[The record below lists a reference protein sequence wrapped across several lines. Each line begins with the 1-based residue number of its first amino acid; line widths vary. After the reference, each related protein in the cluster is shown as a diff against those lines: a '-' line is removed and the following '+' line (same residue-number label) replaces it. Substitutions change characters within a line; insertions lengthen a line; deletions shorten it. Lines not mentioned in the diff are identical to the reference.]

1 MKLVKLTALATAIFV
16 AIIFFQTHAY
26 QPIEQ
31 ASSPKATIGRAQNLN
46 VAYQK
51 WKRQLSSYDGNA
63 EVVVP
68 IGWAKGLSVERID
81 ARGSAKVN
89 FQDSKVDISLNYMTE
104 DYALDA
110 WLVDNV
116 DGENKTVK
124 PEKGDNIRYL
134 GRLDRDEDSAML
146 FAQLEEHA
154 LLKFELDAIVITKA
168 GIRPEEESLMYGMPG
183 LFQRLYRDELVER
196 NGLKDI
202 EGNQNLLAL
211 AAPTAHASEAGK
223 SLSVFQTLVEDGEEI
238 FFNETF
244 DGNGRTCGTCHPAEN
259 NFTIDPTFI
268 ATLPDDDPLFVA
280 EFIPELNFEQNGG
293 LRFENPVLMRERA
306 LIVVNADGFD
316 DPANKFVMRSV
327 SHVFAQALSITPSDA
342 DGSDPGKLHRT
353 GWDGDGSPGTGTI
366 REFAIGAVNQH
377 NPLTMNRIEGEDFRL
392 PTDFELDALEA
403 FQLSL
408 GRQEE
413 MDLSKMD
420 FLDQSVAGGKARF
433 LGQDKCHQCHGNGGA
448 ISTTAPNSGTN
459 ANFNT
464 GIEDSVNPA
473 DRLGEHMPRDGGAGH
488 EGNLE
493 DGFGDNKFN
502 VPSIIEAA
510 DTAPFF
516 HDNSKETLRN
526 AVVFYATDAFN
537 DSPAGQEIGGIVLGT
552 GAFEIEDFLRV
563 INVVDNFRSAE
574 QYLLQAMSLDLAEGL
589 KPLNLAKID
598 FQDAADVL
606 DRGNLHDPERSLI
619 DLGINELTNAE
630 GASSTAD
637 RDNFINQALNFMQDA
652 QDGMVNIQGDVG
664 NNPPNASFSFT
675 TDELTV
681 DFSDTSTDS
690 DGLIVDRSWDFDGE
704 GTSNAENPTH
714 TFSGEGTFS
723 VSLTVTD
730 DDGASST
737 TSQNV
742 TVSTDGGGGGGGGT
756 TMHIEDIT
764 TTIIRTGGGAGFAEA
779 TFLVHDDG
787 GNPVSG
793 ATINGTFG
801 GDLTGTDSGVTDDNG
816 EVVLASDSFS
826 ARPFDLGICADDVT
840 HGSLT
845 YDPAQNGDAS
855 FDCSTAGPDA
865 RIANNNETPQSFTLL
880 PNFPNPFNPTTE
892 IRFSLEESGPVR
904 LSIFNTLGQEVR
916 VLADGNY
923 EQGMHSITWD
933 GKDNAGATMATG
945 SYLYQL
951 RFNNRSYTRTMTMI
965 K

>member
-1 MKLVKLTALATAIFV
+1 
-16 AIIFFQTHAY
+16 
-26 QPIEQ
+26 
-31 ASSPKATIGRAQNLN
+31 
-46 VAYQK
+46 
-51 WKRQLSSYDGNA
+51 
-63 EVVVP
+63 
-68 IGWAKGLSVERID
+68 
-81 ARGSAKVN
+81 
-89 FQDSKVDISLNYMTE
+89 
-104 DYALDA
+104 
-110 WLVDNV
+110 
-116 DGENKTVK
+116 
-124 PEKGDNIRYL
+124 
-134 GRLDRDEDSAML
+134 
-146 FAQLEEHA
+146 
-154 LLKFELDAIVITKA
+154 
-168 GIRPEEESLMYGMPG
+168 
-183 LFQRLYRDELVER
+183 
-196 NGLKDI
+196 
-202 EGNQNLLAL
+202 
-211 AAPTAHASEAGK
+211 
-223 SLSVFQTLVEDGEEI
+223 
-238 FFNETF
+238 
-244 DGNGRTCGTCHPAEN
+244 
-259 NFTIDPTFI
+259 
-268 ATLPDDDPLFVA
+268 
-280 EFIPELNFEQNGG
+280 
-293 LRFENPVLMRERA
+293 
-306 LIVVNADGFD
+306 
-316 DPANKFVMRSV
+316 
-327 SHVFAQALSITPSDA
+327 
-342 DGSDPGKLHRT
+342 
-353 GWDGDGSPGTGTI
+353 
-366 REFAIGAVNQH
+366 
-377 NPLTMNRIEGEDFRL
+377 
-392 PTDFELDALEA
+392 
-403 FQLSL
+403 
-408 GRQEE
+408 
-413 MDLSKMD
+413 
-420 FLDQSVAGGKARF
+420 
-433 LGQDKCHQCHGNGGA
+433 
-448 ISTTAPNSGTN
+448 
-459 ANFNT
+459 
-464 GIEDSVNPA
+464 
-473 DRLGEHMPRDGGAGH
+473 
-488 EGNLE
+488 
-493 DGFGDNKFN
+493 
-502 VPSIIEAA
+502 
-510 DTAPFF
+510 
-516 HDNSKETLRN
+516 
-526 AVVFYATDAFN
+526 
-537 DSPAGQEIGGIVLGT
+537 
-552 GAFEIEDFLRV
+552 
-563 INVVDNFRSAE
+563 
-574 QYLLQAMSLDLAEGL
+574 MSLDLAEGL